1 MCAKDYINSFLI
13 IMFYL
18 KSDVQ
23 LSHKLNSRS
32 NMNIIIANGQELNPQ
47 IGGIEKDSAILAE
60 QFISFGHNVYFIVGK
75 KSRFSKA
82 YIPAAN
88 QTFLPDQ
95 NNFLTDNNVRFFSEF
110 LLNRNADVLMNQAG
124 DILEFSILCSE
135 AAKLSNTK
143 LYSVIHFD
151 PLARLNE
158 LSDFS
163 GSILHIYSLFRRL
176 LRIIFY
182 PFRYYSVKK
191 KLLAHYHKLY
201 ETSTRIVLLSKY
213 FISPFINLTGLSAK
227 NKITAILNPSPEL
240 YPSINVNR
248 KKQLLYVGRVKYF
261 QKRTDRIIEIWKK
274 LYREFPDW
282 ELVFVGDGPLLKDLK
297 KYVLYYKIERVVF
310 KGLCDPEIY
319 YRESE
324 ILCMT
329 STSEG
334 LGMVLVESVKLG
346 CIPVAFDSF
355 PSIREIIRDNG
366 NGILVNSFSIKK
378 YIKILRKLMLNPEL
392 RNHLRENNVDLNG
405 KFDPYIISQQWL
417 NLFEK
422 NNLNEMTKMFRI
434 AASG

>member
-1 MCAKDYINSFLI
+1 
-13 IMFYL
+13 
-18 KSDVQ
+18 
-23 LSHKLNSRS
+23 
-32 NMNIIIANGQELNPQ
+32 
-47 IGGIEKDSAILAE
+47 
-60 QFISFGHNVYFIVGK
+60 
-75 KSRFSKA
+75 
-82 YIPAAN
+82 
-88 QTFLPDQ
+88 
-95 NNFLTDNNVRFFSEF
+95 
-110 LLNRNADVLMNQAG
+110 
-124 DILEFSILCSE
+124 
-135 AAKLSNTK
+135 
-143 LYSVIHFD
+143 VI
-151 PLARLNE
+151 
-158 LSDFS
+158 
-163 GSILHIYSLFRRL
+163 
-176 LRIIFY
+176 
-182 PFRYYSVKK
+182 
-191 KLLAHYHKLY
+191 
-201 ETSTRIVLLSKY
+201 
-213 FISPFINLTGLSAK
+213 
-227 NKITAILNPSPEL
+227 
-240 YPSINVNR
+240 
-248 KKQLLYVGRVKYF
+248 
-261 QKRTDRIIEIWKK
+261 
-274 LYREFPDW
+274 
-282 ELVFVGDGPLLKDLK
+282 VGDGPLLKDLK

-405 KFDPYIISQQWL
+405 KFDPYVISQQWL